1 MDEQYN
7 KDKNQKDIDVNHEK
21 EFKWGAVFAGRYIEK
36 HYWVTMVLGR
46 SVAEVMVRQ
55 FRDVGVGTINPIN
68 KPGNAF
74 TGTIKWI
81 KTHI

>member
-7 KDKNQKDIDVNHEK
+7 KDKNPKDIGVNHEK
-21 EFKWGAVFAGRYIEK
+21 EFKWELSLLRYIK
-36 HYWVTMVLGR
+36 KALLGNHGTG
-46 SVAEVMVRQ
+46 SVAAVMVRQ
-55 FRDVGVGTINPIN
+55 LLRDVGVGTINPIN
-68 KPGNAF
+68 KPGDAF